1 MHSVGRVGMMNLR
14 VSTFLFQPQ
23 ILGALLK
30 SFSLKSWM
38 RKLKRKKTLI
48 IIMPEFIVSRCVS
61 EMLGVQEKRV
71 PRR

>member
-1 MHSVGRVGMMNLR
+1 MHNVGRVGMMNVG

-23 ILGALLK
+23 MLGALLK

-61 EMLGVQEKRV
+61 EMLGV
-71 PRR
+71 

>member
-1 MHSVGRVGMMNLR
+1 MHNVGRVGMMNLG

-48 IIMPEFIVSRCVS
+48 IIMPELIVSRCVS
-61 EMLGVQEKRV
+61 EMLGV
-71 PRR
+71 